1 MIFKSFQHKFSL
13 HYDDIHHIMIGIIFL
28 LFFSWFSYIFTAVT
42 LILEHATIL
51 FSSGRRQELA
61 LHQAQLKYLQFGQS
75 SAKAQ
80 FPAAFQNYPD
90 TEFTQ
95 FILNNRLP
103 LHNNNNNNNNNK
115 FDNNYYYNALL
126 EAQEHF

>member
-1 MIFKSFQHKFSL
+1 MILKSFQYKFSL

-28 LFFSWFSYIFTAVT
+28 LFFSWFSYIFAAVT

-51 FSSGRRQELA
+51 FSSGRRQDLA
-61 LHQAQLKYLQFGQS
+61 LHQAQLKYLQFGRS
-75 SAKAQ
+75 SAEAQ

-103 LHNNNNNNNNNK
+103 LDNNNNNK
-115 FDNNYYYNALL
+115 FDNNYYYYYNALL
-126 EAQEHF
+126 EAQEPF